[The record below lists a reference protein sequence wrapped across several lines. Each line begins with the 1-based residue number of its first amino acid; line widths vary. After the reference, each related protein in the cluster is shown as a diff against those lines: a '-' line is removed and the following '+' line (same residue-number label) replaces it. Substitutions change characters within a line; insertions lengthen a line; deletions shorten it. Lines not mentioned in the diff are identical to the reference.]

1 MRTFDE
7 LLNSQNRL
15 SRKEMAGIGG
25 GYRYKYHIECS
36 DGSII
41 DGEKDI
47 PDGISDEKELAIFG
61 ELIAESC
68 ESGRGHGWGC

>member
-1 MRTFDE
+1 MGTFDE

-25 GYRYKYHIECS
+25 GYRYKYHIECT

-41 DGEKDI
+41 DGVEEI
-47 PDGISDEKELAIFG
+47 PEGTSDERELEIFDG
-61 ELIAESC
+61 LIAERC
-68 ESGRGHGWGC
+68 KSGHGHGWGC